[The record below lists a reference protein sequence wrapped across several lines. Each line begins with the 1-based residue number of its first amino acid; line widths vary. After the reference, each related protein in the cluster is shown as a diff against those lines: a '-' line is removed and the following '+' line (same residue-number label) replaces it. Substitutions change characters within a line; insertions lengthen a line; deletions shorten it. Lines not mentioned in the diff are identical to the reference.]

1 MSQLSALRAYLEQHF
16 PHTVGT
22 EGECT
27 CGAGNH
33 VRVCFFRVDGQPVS
47 AIIPEGADLTAD
59 GLREALGSSRVE
71 PFSEAEWDQVCA
83 DTELGHVLSFENPFG
98 AGVFF
103 DELLQSFPNLVF
115 CPRMFC
121 GERGL
126 CFRVPTQEFLD
137 LTHALVLPLTAQA
150 CYRAD
155 DWAV

>member
-1 MSQLSALRAYLEQHF
+1 MRQATKELSFDGIAYQGVSRRAFLLSTAGMAIGVAF
-16 PHTVGT
+16 VG
-22 EGECT
+22 
-27 CGAGNH
+27 
-33 VRVCFFRVDGQPVS
+33 P
-47 AIIPEGADLTAD
+47 L

>member
-1 MSQLSALRAYLEQHF
+1 MNQLSALRGYLEQHF
-16 PHTVGT
+16 PHTIDT

-33 VRVCFFRVDGQPVS
+33 VRVSFFRVDGQPV
-47 AIIPEGADLTAD
+47 AAVTPEGAGLTAD
-59 GLREALGSSRVE
+59 ELRDVLGSSRVE
-71 PFSEAEWDQVCA
+71 SFSDTEWDQICA
-83 DTELGHVLSFENPFG
+83 DTENGHLISFENPFG
-98 AGVFF
+98 AGVLF
-103 DELLQSFPNLVF
+103 DELLGSFPNLVF

-137 LTHALVLPLTAQA
+137 LTHALVLPLTAHV
-150 CYRAD
+150 CRAD